1 MSMRDEICI
10 PRKTVCVV
18 LGAAAAAVVAVLVL
32 QLPAIARYVK
42 AARM

>member
-1 MSMRDEICI
+1 MRDEIRI
-10 PRKTVCVV
+10 PRKVVCAA
-18 LGAAAAAVVAVLVL
+18 LAAAAAAVVAVLVL